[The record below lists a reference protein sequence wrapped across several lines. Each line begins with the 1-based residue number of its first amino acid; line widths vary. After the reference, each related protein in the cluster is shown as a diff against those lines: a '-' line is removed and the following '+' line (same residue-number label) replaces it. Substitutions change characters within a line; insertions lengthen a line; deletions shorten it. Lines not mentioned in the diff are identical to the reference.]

1 MRPSV
6 PNSPKPAPISVT
18 VTLVGST
25 STTPAARRAVPI
37 EAAVRSSSVRTYDD
51 LVFRILALLFLV
63 VPIVEIYIIIQVG
76 AAVGGWNA
84 IALMVLVSMIGAWMV
99 RREGL
104 SLIGRIQSQIDAGS
118 LPTKELVDGLLV
130 VMAGALMLTP
140 GFLTDA
146 FGLFCLFP
154 PTRILIRT
162 VLIAR
167 FANKVRVAG
176 NGFGA
181 FGTGGPG
188 GVTNAGF
195 HGGFGGV
202 VDVGEATIRPDDE
215 DDSIELGPPD

>member
-1 MRPSV
+1 MRS
-6 PNSPKPAPISVT
+6 
-18 VTLVGST
+18 L
-25 STTPAARRAVPI
+25 
-37 EAAVRSSSVRTYDD
+37 SVRTYDG

-167 FANKVRVAG
+167 FANKVQVAG
-176 NGFGA
+176 TSFGP
-181 FGTGGPG
+181 FGPG
-188 GVTNAGF
+188 GAANAGF
-195 HGGFGGV
+195 RGGFGGV

-215 DDSIELGPPD
+215 DDPIELGPSD